1 MKETRQGYLPLT
13 PLAYLIFVNVGTP
26 KKCTGL
32 KKSTPPPMVT
42 NISYAHYN
50 LPAIELIYLSLLF
63 VFLPYMMITP
73 LNNVFRH
80 TNQIYCEIKSL

>member
-32 KKSTPPPMVT
+32 KKKKYTT
-42 NISYAHYN
+42 AGRGKNH
-50 LPAIELIYLSLLF
+50 LWLLASF
-63 VFLPYMMITP
+63 YKQDQAW
-73 LNNVFRH
+73 NDR
-80 TNQIYCEIKSL
+80 S